1 MPVWC
6 PQRGELRQHGSR
18 NGKQAH
24 KADQAQ
30 ERQGLQGGRLVA
42 RPPPVVFVIHVLGYR
57 RLLNVIANAGI
68 SIDKDN
74 SSHDEFSLIRR
85 TLDVDVGGVPITVE
99 PLLARMIARKHGQRA
114 GVSWRKVQRNGNIF
128 GSVTHLYTSRISSWS
143 RSTASTG
150 VDLSTQN
157 SNCSMSSRCRLLVS
171 GASAPPHFGRAE
183 SVRGPAQHA
192 PAKSA
197 SEHLV
202 ELGAIPRSSPPIIGD
217 LL

>member
-1 MPVWC
+1 MFNAGVVSAAGRVKATRQSQWKTGPQGRSGTRAPGPTGRAARRSPTTCRICHSC
-6 PQRGELRQHGSR
+6 P
-18 NGKQAH
+18 
-24 KADQAQ
+24 
-30 ERQGLQGGRLVA
+30 
-42 RPPPVVFVIHVLGYR
+42 GYR

-68 SIDKDN
+68 SINKDN

-202 ELGAIPRSSPPIIGD
+202 ELGAIPR
-217 LL
+217 